1 MITNLHHLKQV
12 EAIARRGS
20 FSKAAQE
27 CNLSQPALS
36 RSIAQLEDRLGV
48 KLFDRSKR
56 EVVPTIF
63 GEHLLQRGKPVLQD
77 IQMMERDLNLLQGL
91 KTGKLV
97 IGSGPL
103 PAEISVGKA
112 VARFTRNY
120 PKVNVRIVIDRTPNL
135 LPRLQKREFDI
146 FVAETRLIN
155 DASELEII
163 PLPKQQ
169 LHYCCRPGHPLTKKK
184 QLVAKD
190 IFSHQ
195 LAITWVPEELLLS
208 VARNSGLQLNN
219 VEDLPCAVLE
229 CDNLKVLFDI
239 ISGSDAVG
247 LITSSILDNSIL
259 QQQLCLLPIS
269 LPELNTHYGLVS
281 LSRYSQSPVIR
292 KFQQYMIETE
302 GQWGLE
308 TE

>member
-1 MITNLHHLKQV
+1 M
-12 EAIARRGS
+12 
-20 FSKAAQE
+20 
-27 CNLSQPALS
+27 SQPALS

-91 KTGKLV
+91 ESGKLV

-169 LHYCCRPGHPLTKKK
+169 LHYCCRPDHPLTKKK

-190 IFSHQ
+190 IFSYQ
-195 LAITWVPEELLLS
+195 LAITWVPEELLIS
-208 VARNSGLQLNN
+208 VARKSGLQLNN

-229 CDNLKVLFDI
+229 CDYLKVLFDI
-239 ISGSDAVG
+239 IIGSDAVG
-247 LITSSILDNSIL
+247 LITRSILDNSIL
-259 QQQLCLLPIS
+259 QRQLCLLPIS

-302 GQWGLE
+302 EQCCKE
-308 TE
+308 TACGELL